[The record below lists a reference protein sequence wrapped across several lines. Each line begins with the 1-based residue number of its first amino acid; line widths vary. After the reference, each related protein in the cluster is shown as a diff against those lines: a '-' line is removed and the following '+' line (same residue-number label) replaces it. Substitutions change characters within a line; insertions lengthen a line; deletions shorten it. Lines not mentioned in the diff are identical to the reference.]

1 MHFGAQ
7 WGTHIALGVCSWC
20 ECTLDGLNAE
30 HKFRVW
36 VTILVHMSHPFTSL
50 HFTILL
56 LTVTLTLLCPFDS
69 AYQAVS
75 K

>member
-50 HFTILL
+50 HYFAAYCLSD
-56 LTVTLTLLCPFDS
+56 TVVP
-69 AYQAVS
+69 V
-75 K
+75 